1 MKVTVLKNNQLIS
14 DLFLDTTDLSERY
27 EIFVGRADD
36 CHVIID
42 DPLVS
47 RHHCVIK
54 GENGVWTCEKISQ
67 VGMLV
72 VNGQSLPKSILT
84 GADELRFG
92 PYVIMIQDFIR
103 PVAQAAPAYEVP
115 TQQTPTYQPP
125 VQTTL
130 PPQEEYDDLKTEI
143 VAAPSE
149 ETSEDTSLDTSD
161 EASSSD
167 DSFLDN
173 ESDSQEEN
181 NEESFSSNDESVDFN
196 TGEESNS
203 GFGDETQNDI
213 DGMSDEG
220 GSDESTRFIQSF
232 VNYELALFGEFAPY
246 DRFIIDAPEIFIGR
260 DPKKCQIVLND
271 PEVSTVHAVIKK
283 NMVEMTLEDLNSS
296 NGTILNGQRINR
308 SVISSGDEFVI
319 GSTSFTVKVSSDLLE
334 AEEDRLMPVEEG
346 QYIETEE
353 VVEEE
358 VSLDDADG
366 EIDFNSDSGAPQ
378 EKSFIKRIWK
388 DPVKRKKAIYALVG
402 VVLAWVLLSPEEEKK
417 PVVAEKPKEE
427 KPVEDPNAKKGPQLS
442 PEELKKLEVAYQMGF
457 SKFEQRE
464 FQEALRYFNDVAAID
479 PNFKKVQD
487 MIKLSTEALRKIAE
501 LEKQRREEEERIK
514 RKKEVEEL
522 LVKAR
527 SAVKE
532 RQVTLAET
540 LLGQIAEKDPENIE
554 VQQLRLE
561 LDEWKKE
568 QERIALEKAA
578 KEAARKKMVDS
589 LQPGKTYYLNK
600 EWYKAILKLEE
611 FLAIKKMDEDLIKE
625 ANEMLRD
632 SKNQLSSEL
641 GPIIGKA
648 RSLKEGQDLKGAYE
662 TYLDALKI
670 EPTNAEAL
678 NEIDEIRG
686 QLDARSKKV
695 YREAIIAESL
705 SLFND
710 AREKFQEVQQIS
722 PSDSEYYKKASEKLK
737 NYLE

>member
-14 DLFLDTTDLSERY
+14 DLDLDTTDPSERY
-27 EIFVGRADD
+27 EIFIGRADD
-36 CHVIID
+36 CHVMID

-47 RHHCVIK
+47 RHHCVIR

-72 VNGQSLPKSILT
+72 VNGQSLPKAILS

-92 PYVIMIQDFIR
+92 PYVIMVQDFMR
-103 PVAQAAPAYEVP
+103 PSTIQSAPIYEAPIQPVTPAAPV
-115 TQQTPTYQPP
+115 YQPP
-125 VQTTL
+125 IEDIL
-130 PPQEEYDDLKTEI
+130 PIEDDPATEI
-143 VAAPSE
+143 MAPE
-149 ETSEDTSLDTSD
+149 ETSLDAPEEETSSDNDFLNDSD
-161 EASSSD
+161 ETPREAV
-167 DSFLDN
+167 
-173 ESDSQEEN
+173 EEN
-181 NEESFSSNDESVDFN
+181 AF
-196 TGEESNS
+196 GEEPSADFSDGDNGG
-203 GFGDETQNDI
+203 GFGDDTQSEM
-213 DGMSDEG
+213 DGGEG

-246 DRFIIDAPEIFIGR
+246 DRFIIDSPEVFIGR

-319 GSTSFTVKVSSDLLE
+319 GSTSFTVKVSSDLLD
-334 AEEDRLMPVEEG
+334 AEEDRLMPVEDG

-358 VSLDDADG
+358 VSLDDVEG
-366 EIDFNSDSGAPQ
+366 EEGFHVDSAPQ

-388 DPVKRKKAIYALVG
+388 DPAKRKKLIYGAVGLALVMILFG
-402 VVLAWVLLSPEEEKK
+402 EDEKPK
-417 PVVAEKPKEE
+417 ETVAEKPKEE
-427 KPVEDPNAKKGPQLS
+427 KPSVDPNAKKGPQLS
-442 PEELKKLEVAYQMGF
+442 PEELKKLEIAYQMGF

-464 FQEALRYFNDVAAID
+464 FQEALRYFNDVASID

-527 SAVKE
+527 EAVKE

-540 LLGQIAEKDPENIE
+540 LMGQISEKDPENIE

-578 KEAARKKMVDS
+578 KEAARKKMVDA

-611 FLAIKKMDEDLIKE
+611 FLAIKKLDEDLIKD

-632 SKNQLSSEL
+632 SKNQLAEEL

-662 TYLDALKI
+662 TYLEALKV

-678 NEIDEIRG
+678 NEIDEIRNL
-686 QLDARSKKV
+686 LDSRSKKV

>member
-1 MKVTVLKNNQLIS
+1 MPQ
-14 DLFLDTTDLSERY
+14 DDGFL
-27 EIFVGRADD
+27 
-36 CHVIID
+36 
-42 DPLVS
+42 
-47 RHHCVIK
+47 
-54 GENGVWTCEKISQ
+54 
-67 VGMLV
+67 
-72 VNGQSLPKSILT
+72 
-84 GADELRFG
+84 
-92 PYVIMIQDFIR
+92 
-103 PVAQAAPAYEVP
+103 
-115 TQQTPTYQPP
+115 
-125 VQTTL
+125 
-130 PPQEEYDDLKTEI
+130 
-143 VAAPSE
+143 
-149 ETSEDTSLDTSD
+149 
-161 EASSSD
+161 
-167 DSFLDN
+167 N
-173 ESDSQEEN
+173 ESDESSTDSVEEN
-181 NEESFSSNDESVDFN
+181 SFAEESTDFSDGDSS
-196 TGEESNS
+196 S
-203 GFGDETQNDI
+203 GFGDDTQ
-213 DGMSDEG
+213 SDMEGGEG

-246 DRFIIDAPEIFIGR
+246 DRFIIDSPEVFIGR
-260 DPKKCQIVLND
+260 DPKKCQIILND

-283 NMVEMTLEDLNSS
+283 NMVEMTIEDLNSS
-296 NGTILNGQRINR
+296 NGTILNGQRINK

-319 GSTSFTVKVSSDLLE
+319 GSTSFTVKVSSDLLD
-334 AEEDRLMPVEEG
+334 AEEDRLMPVEDG

-353 VVEEE
+353 IVEEE
-358 VSLDDADG
+358 VSLDDVDG
-366 EIDFNSDSGAPQ
+366 EEGFHTDSAPQ

-388 DPVKRKKAIYALVG
+388 DPVKRKKLLYGAVGLV
-402 VVLAWVLLSPEEEKK
+402 VVMMLLPEEEKK
-417 PVVAEKPKEE
+417 PVSTEKPKEE
-427 KPVEDPNAKKGPQLS
+427 KVAEDPNAKTKSKLS
-442 PEELKKLEVAYQMGF
+442 PEELKKLEIAYQMGF

-464 FQEALRYFNDVAAID
+464 FQEALRYFNDVASID
-479 PNFKKVQD
+479 PEFKKVQD

-540 LLGQIAEKDPENIE
+540 LMGQISEKDPENIE

-578 KEAARKKMVDS
+578 KEAARKKMVDA

-611 FLAIKKMDEDLIKE
+611 FLAIKKLDEDLIKD
-625 ANEMLRD
+625 ANGMLRD
-632 SKNQLSSEL
+632 SKNRLAEEL

-662 TYLDALKI
+662 TYLDALKV

-678 NEIDEIRG
+678 NEIDEIRSL
-686 QLDARSKKV
+686 LDSRSKKV